1 MRLKI
6 EYSYL
11 GREYN
16 GSQKQKNNNTIQNK
30 IEDVLFNFFGV
41 RLELVA
47 SGRTDAGVSA
57 IKQIGHFD
65 IDEVFLSNKIGE
77 VVEKNLASLVIR
89 LNYLLPD
96 DIRILRVSKVDSN
109 YHARFNAKNKTYAY
123 NFYVSKVEIPYLSQ
137 FCLWVKRDYIN
148 LDEMKKAIG
157 YIIGT
162 HDFTSFCASNTD
174 VMDKVRT
181 IYDAKIISSPLGY
194 YSIVI
199 SGNGFLYNM
208 LRIIV
213 GTLLDVGYDKINSDT
228 FKNIL
233 SMKDRNKA
241 GKTVKSDGLVL
252 VDVVN

>member
-11 GREYN
+11 GKKYN
-16 GSQKQKNNNTIQNK
+16 GSQKQENNNTIQNK
-30 IEDVLFNFFGV
+30 VEEALFNFFGV
-41 RLELVA
+41 KIELIA

-57 IKQIGHFD
+57 IKQVGHLD
-65 IDEVFLSNKIGE
+65 VDEVLLSNIIGE
-77 VVEKNLASLVIR
+77 VTEKNLASLVIR
-89 LNYLLPD
+89 LNYLLPE
-96 DIRILRVSKVDSN
+96 DIRILKVNKVDDN
-109 YHARFNAKNKTYAY
+109 YHARFNVKRKTYAY

-148 LDEMKKAIG
+148 IDEMYQAIG

-174 VMDKVRT
+174 VIDKVRT

-208 LRIIV
+208 IRIIV
-213 GTLLDVGYDKINSDT
+213 GTLLDVGYDKINSDM

-233 SMKDRNKA
+233 NMKDRTKA
-241 GKTVKSDGLVL
+241 GKTVKADGLVL
-252 VDVVN
+252 VDVNN